1 MTLREYIIKA
11 SKRDEYWELVDN
23 TFITALN
30 AQESQLV
37 RKVPMYD
44 ISKGSFLWGWKVTD
58 AWVELTEN
66 DDEALIVV
74 VCENEEEDEDYIKF
88 IDD

>member
-1 MTLREYIIKA
+1 
-11 SKRDEYWELVDN
+11 
-23 TFITALN
+23 
-30 AQESQLV
+30 
-37 RKVPMYD
+37 MYD

-66 DDEALIVV
+66 DDEALIIV